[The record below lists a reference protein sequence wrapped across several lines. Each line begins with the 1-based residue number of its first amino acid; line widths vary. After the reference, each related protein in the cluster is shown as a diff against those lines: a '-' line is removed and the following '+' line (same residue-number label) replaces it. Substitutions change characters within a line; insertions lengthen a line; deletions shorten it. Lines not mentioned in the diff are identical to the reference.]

1 MLDISKKKLYYWSP
15 GFVHIATFKAVINS
29 ANSIDKYS
37 YNYESSLINFFG
49 EFNQYKEI
57 IDKKK
62 IKLINLFNEN
72 ILNNLPKFGRIRSRI
87 SFLIIFII
95 SFFPLKKLLKN
106 EKPEFLIIHL
116 VSSLPL
122 VLLILFKFKTK
133 FILRISGYPKLG
145 FVRRMLWKIAFK
157 KIYAVTCPTNLTKEK
172 LLKLNIVDEKKLF
185 ILYDPIIE
193 LKNKKKVR
201 TEKKDYFLSV
211 GRLTKQKNFLFLCKC
226 IKIIRDKFDNKIK
239 LVIAG
244 EGEDKN
250 LIQSYIKNNKLEEN
264 IKLIGYKK
272 EIHNYYLEAKA
283 TIVSSLWEDPGF
295 VLIEA
300 GYYRSLIIS
309 SNCESGPKELIKK
322 NNNGILFENNNIN
335 SFIKEYQ
342 KYLNLSQKDIKSMIT
357 ENLKKVRLFT
367 LFNHYK
373 NFNKIL
379 MPQK

>member
-201 TEKKDYFLSV
+201 TKKKDYFLSV

-244 EGEDKN
+244 DGEDRN
-250 LIQSYIKNNKLEEN
+250 LIQNYIKNNKLEEN

-322 NNNGILFENNNIN
+322 NNNGILFESNNIN

>member
-57 IDKKK
+57 IEKKK

-145 FVRRMLWKIAFK
+145 FVRRTLWKIAFK

-244 EGEDKN
+244 DGEDKN

-272 EIHNYYLEAKA
+272 EIHNYYLEAIA

-379 MPQK
+379 MSQK

>member
-1 MLDISKKKLYYWSP
+1 MLDIPKKKLYYWSP

-72 ILNNLPKFGRIRSRI
+72 ILNNLPKFGRIKSRI

-193 LKNKKKVR
+193 LKNKKKVK
-201 TEKKDYFLSV
+201 TKKKDYFLSV

-244 EGEDKN
+244 DGEDRN

-322 NNNGILFENNNIN
+322 NNNGILFESNNIN

>member
-37 YNYESSLINFFG
+37 YNYESFLINFFG

-201 TEKKDYFLSV
+201 TEKKDYFFSV

-244 EGEDKN
+244 EGEDRN
-250 LIQSYIKNNKLEEN
+250 LIQNYIKNNKLEEN

-322 NNNGILFENNNIN
+322 NNNGILFESNNIN

>member
-29 ANSIDKYS
+29 ANSIDRYS

-57 IDKKK
+57 IEKKK

-157 KIYAVTCPTNLTKEK
+157 KIYAITCPTNLTKEK

-244 EGEDKN
+244 DGEDRN
-250 LIQSYIKNNKLEEN
+250 LIQNYIKNNKLEEN

>member
-15 GFVHIATFKAVINS
+15 GYVHIATFKAVINS
-29 ANSIDKYS
+29 AHSIDKYS

-193 LKNKKKVR
+193 LKNKKKIR
-201 TEKKDYFLSV
+201 TEKKDYFFSV

-244 EGEDKN
+244 DGEDRN
-250 LIQSYIKNNKLEEN
+250 LIQNYIKNNKLEEN

>member
-57 IDKKK
+57 IEKKK

-72 ILNNLPKFGRIRSRI
+72 ILNNLPKFGIIKSRI

-145 FVRRMLWKIAFK
+145 FVRKMLWKIAFK

-193 LKNKKKVR
+193 LKNKKKVK

-239 LVIAG
+239 LVIVG
-244 EGEDKN
+244 DGEDRN

-322 NNNGILFENNNIN
+322 NYNGILFENNNIN

-342 KYLNLSQKDIKSMIT
+342 KYLNLSQKDIKGMIT
-357 ENLKKVRLFT
+357 ENLKKIRLFT

-379 MPQK
+379 MSQK

>member
-193 LKNKKKVR
+193 LKNKKKIR
-201 TEKKDYFLSV
+201 TEKKDYFFSV

-244 EGEDKN
+244 DGEDRN
-250 LIQSYIKNNKLEEN
+250 LIQNYIKNNKLEEN

>member
-57 IDKKK
+57 IEKKK

-72 ILNNLPKFGRIRSRI
+72 ILNNLPKFGRIKSRI

-193 LKNKKKVR
+193 LKNKKKIR
-201 TEKKDYFLSV
+201 TEKKDYFFSV

-244 EGEDKN
+244 EGEDRN
-250 LIQSYIKNNKLEEN
+250 LIQNYIKNNKLEEN

-342 KYLNLSQKDIKSMIT
+342 KYLNLSQEDIKSMIT

-379 MPQK
+379 TLQK

>member
-145 FVRRMLWKIAFK
+145 FVRKMLWKIAFK

-193 LKNKKKVR
+193 LKNKKKIK
-201 TEKKDYFLSV
+201 TKKKDYFLSV

-244 EGEDKN
+244 DGEDRN
-250 LIQSYIKNNKLEEN
+250 LIQNYIKNNKLEEN

>member
-57 IDKKK
+57 IEKKK

-157 KIYAVTCPTNLTKEK
+157 KIYAITCPTNLTKEK

-226 IKIIRDKFDNKIK
+226 IKIIRDKFDSKIK

-244 EGEDKN
+244 DGEDRN

-272 EIHNYYLEAKA
+272 EIHSYYLEAKA

-322 NNNGILFENNNIN
+322 NNNGILFESNNIN

-357 ENLKKVRLFT
+357 ENLKKARLFT

>member
-201 TEKKDYFLSV
+201 TEKKDYFFSV

-244 EGEDKN
+244 DGEDRN
-250 LIQSYIKNNKLEEN
+250 LIQNYIKNNKLEEN

>member
-57 IDKKK
+57 IEKKK

-145 FVRRMLWKIAFK
+145 FVRRVLWKIAFK

-250 LIQSYIKNNKLEEN
+250 LIQGYIKNNKLEEN

-322 NNNGILFENNNIN
+322 NNNGILFESNNIN

-342 KYLNLSQKDIKSMIT
+342 KYLNLSQKDIQSMIT

-373 NFNKIL
+373 NFNQIL

>member
-1 MLDISKKKLYYWSP
+1 MLDIAKKKLYYWSP

-57 IDKKK
+57 IEKKK

-145 FVRRMLWKIAFK
+145 FVRKMLWKIAFK

-244 EGEDKN
+244 DGEDRN
-250 LIQSYIKNNKLEEN
+250 LIQNYIKNNKLEEN

-379 MPQK
+379 MSQK